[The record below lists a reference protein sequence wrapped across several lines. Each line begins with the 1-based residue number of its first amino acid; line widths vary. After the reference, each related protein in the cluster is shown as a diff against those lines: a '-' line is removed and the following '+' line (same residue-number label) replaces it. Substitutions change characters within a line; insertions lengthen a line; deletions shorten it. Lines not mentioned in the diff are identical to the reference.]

1 MNQDPIKIDE
11 VRPSAE
17 EIAHGRDA
25 HATKQRIL
33 IADDEPN
40 IQTMV
45 RMCLSTEGYEV
56 TVVSDGRAAL
66 DAIRRLSPDLLLLDL
81 SMPVM
86 DGMSVLRE
94 LQDLRAIPGV
104 RVVVMTAHGSVR
116 TAVQAIRLGASD
128 FLEKPFRPEDLR
140 ISVASVLDEAPTH
153 GERSENYDDVL
164 AAVRDALRS
173 GKLDAAESLLMRAGT
188 ITDTDPGFLN
198 LAGVIHEAHGRRS
211 SAKRFYQKAL
221 ASDPVYYP
229 AMQNL
234 GRLQVLERGG
244 VSHGPVSLGDRAP
257 VLNGRDT

>member
-1 MNQDPIKIDE
+1 MSADVIKD
-11 VRPSAE
+11 SAP
-17 EIAHGRDA
+17 GRDA
-25 HATKQRIL
+25 NASARIL

-45 RMCLSTEGYEV
+45 RMCLTAEGYDV

-66 DAIRRLSPDLLLLDL
+66 DGIRRLSPDLLLLDL

-94 LQDLRAIPGV
+94 LQDLRAIPNV

-140 ISVASVLDEAPTH
+140 ISVASVLDETPAD
-153 GERSENYDDVL
+153 GSERLENYDDVL
-164 AAVRDALRS
+164 KAVREALRG
-173 GKLDAAESLLMRAGT
+173 GKLDAAEFQLMRAGT
-188 ITDTDPGFLN
+188 IADMDPGFLN
-198 LAGVIHEAHGRRS
+198 LAGVIHEAHGRPQ

-221 ASDPVYYP
+221 VSDAAYQP
-229 AMQNL
+229 AIQNL
-234 GRLQVLERGG
+234 GRLTVIERGG
-244 VSHGPVSLGDRAP
+244 VSDAPVSLGDHAS
-257 VLNGRDT
+257 VLTESGPS